1 MHEQVLPVWRSIA
14 DHMVRSACV
23 LLQPVCLE
31 RTFGGIDSFVT
42 PPGRRADAEG
52 RDAAQWRLA
61 LLRRTLLDSARAC
74 LRLHSCGS
82 SLTLGLGEMR
92 EQLRGR
98 ESEIRSR
105 SLVGL
110 RLSSDHALD
119 LIAES
124 VPGASCPVIALL
136 SAKDPAYVRE
146 AAKRRVFAYIV
157 DGDAPSHDS
166 AVADEVFVG
175 AWALAI
181 ARGDH
186 RGSQGQQLDGTPE
199 VHPDESLRW
208 A

>member
-105 SLVGL
+105 APFAGRAQIELRSRSRPDRGKRAWSFLPGDRPAFREGSRVRARSCEASCL
-110 RLSSDHALD
+110 RL
-119 LIAES
+119 
-124 VPGASCPVIALL
+124 
-136 SAKDPAYVRE
+136 
-146 AAKRRVFAYIV
+146 
-157 DGDAPSHDS
+157 
-166 AVADEVFVG
+166 
-175 AWALAI
+175 
-181 ARGDH
+181 H
-186 RGSQGQQLDGTPE
+186 RGRRRAIT
-199 VHPDESLRW
+199 
-208 A
+208 